1 MPGHPERVATT
12 EYDAIVVGSGPN
24 GLVAAATLAGEG
36 LSVLVL
42 EAEDTL
48 GGGARSAELT
58 LPGFVHDTCS
68 TVWALGLASKAM
80 RELPLEE
87 HGVEW
92 IQPDL
97 PVANP
102 LDGVPAALLHRSV
115 DMTAEGLGVDA
126 NAYRRLMGPLVGAG
140 FSLVDGLLSPFQL
153 PRHPLKLARY
163 GISGIRSAR
172 GLGRSRFETEE
183 AAALLGGLAAH
194 YYSQL
199 QHVRV
204 SYREGLSGGDD
215 IEVDKKDAIAD
226 FEPEHTQLYRGWF
239 DLGKHVSFEGG
250 YWNAVYRDTKEITT
264 GFTFGRESFFAGE
277 RVSTR
282 VEMTTADLDLVLKP
296 LNNRWVELGLH
307 LGSRYMIWETQ
318 FKGEDDSEETS
329 RLEAAV
335 PVVGAS
341 FAFRPTRFMELFAK
355 GRIGY
360 LDYDRPRSSRYDDG
374 DIRTVEAKEKK
385 SKSIEID
392 VGVKFLFFDTVGLIA
407 GYRLDHLQ
415 LEREVDNRT
424 EGVKGTAHGVYAGLI
439 LDF

>member
-1 MPGHPERVATT
+1 VRLMRSHLGGFAGVLSLVLALPGMASAQDPAPAESDGPPFRHSDEKLNEELDRSLES
-12 EYDAIVVGSGPN
+12 EYDEDNPAPDPGPPP
-24 GLVAAATLAGEG
+24 GVA
-36 LSVLVL
+36 VPPD
-42 EAEDTL
+42 ED
-48 GGGARSAELT
+48 
-58 LPGFVHDTCS
+58 
-68 TVWALGLASKAM
+68 
-80 RELPLEE
+80 
-87 HGVEW
+87 
-92 IQPDL
+92 
-97 PVANP
+97 
-102 LDGVPAALLHRSV
+102 
-115 DMTAEGLGVDA
+115 
-126 NAYRRLMGPLVGAG
+126 
-140 FSLVDGLLSPFQL
+140 
-153 PRHPLKLARY
+153 
-163 GISGIRSAR
+163 
-172 GLGRSRFETEE
+172 RFE
-183 AAALLGGLAAH
+183 LVLGGLAAH